1 LQPSSQKHFA
11 IYLRSGVAQI
21 TSGTLFA
28 VTRDGRTSQTI
39 ANHQECCME
48 AVKLPQK
55 AKIMDKLLAHCH
67 RRRYTAKSTIIY
79 AGDRCETLFFII
91 KGSVTILI
99 EDDDGREMIIGYLN
113 AGDFFGE
120 MGLFDLDGN
129 EQERSAWVRAKA
141 ECEVAE
147 ISYAKFRELAQY
159 DQDILITLGSQMAE
173 RLRRTT
179 RKVGDLAFLDVTGR
193 VARTLL
199 DLCKQPDAMTH
210 PDGMQI
216 KVTRQEIGRIVGCS
230 REMVGRVLK
239 SLEEQGL
246 VHVKGKT
253 MVVFGTR

>member
-1 LQPSSQKHFA
+1 MVA
-11 IYLRSGVAQI
+11 I
-21 TSGTLFA
+21 TL
-28 VTRDGRTSQTI
+28 T
-39 ANHQECCME
+39 
-48 AVKLPQK
+48 P
-55 AKIMDKLLAHCH
+55 KIKNLDKLLAHCH

-79 AGDRCETLFFII
+79 AGDRCETLFFIV

-99 EDDDGREMIIGYLN
+99 EDDDGREMIIAYLN
-113 AGDFFGE
+113 SGDFFGE
-120 MGLFDLDGN
+120 MGLFEKEGV
-129 EQERSAWVRAKA
+129 EKERSAWVRAKT

-147 ISYAKFRELAQY
+147 LSYAKFRELTLQ
-159 DQDILITLGSQMAE
+159 DPDILFALSSQMAE
-173 RLRRTT
+173 RLRNTT

-216 KVTRQEIGRIVGCS
+216 KITRQEIGRIVGCS

-239 SLEEQGL
+239 ALEEQGL
-246 VHVKGKT
+246 VNVKGKT

>member
-1 LQPSSQKHFA
+1 MVA
-11 IYLRSGVAQI
+11 I
-21 TSGTLFA
+21 TL
-28 VTRDGRTSQTI
+28 T
-39 ANHQECCME
+39 
-48 AVKLPQK
+48 P
-55 AKIMDKLLAHCH
+55 KIKNIDKLLAHCH

-79 AGDRCETLFFII
+79 AGDRCESLFFIV

-99 EDDDGREMIIGYLN
+99 EDDDGREMIIAYLN

-120 MGLFDLDGN
+120 MGLFEKEGT
-129 EQERSAWVRAKA
+129 EKERSAWVRAKT

-147 ISYAKFRELAQY
+147 LSYAKFRELTQQ
-159 DQDILITLGSQMAE
+159 DPDILYALGSQMAE
-173 RLRRTT
+173 RLRNTT

-216 KVTRQEIGRIVGCS
+216 KITRQEIGRIVGCS

-239 SLEEQGL
+239 SLEAQGL
-246 VHVKGKT
+246 VYVKGKT